1 MTKLAWFASLMLSV
15 AAVGC
20 GDDTTTLSPNDL
32 AVSGPFDMAHAA
44 GDLAAASDAAGS
56 ATVKLEETDLTADGT
71 NAANQDANL
80 VNAWGLAFNPMGFV
94 WISDNHSGKATVYDA
109 TGKPLALVVTVPVP
123 TGGTPPS
130 APTGQVFNGVTADFN
145 GDSFIFSTEDGTVS
159 GWSAGTNATLR
170 VDHSAAGTVYKG
182 LAILA
187 GNGVSR
193 IYATD
198 FHGGKVEV
206 FDNNYAAVTLAA
218 NAFSDP
224 GVPAGFAPF
233 GIQSVGAQIVV
244 TYAKQDAA
252 MHDDVAG
259 PGNGYVSLFDFDG
272 ALVKHLVSQGALN
285 SPWGLAMAP
294 ASFGAASGMLL
305 VGNFGDGKINA
316 FDATSG
322 QLAATIVDGTG
333 APLKIDGLWA
343 LEFGPGATGEATN
356 QLFFTAGPGGEA
368 HGLFG
373 RLDLIP

>member
-1 MTKLAWFASLMLSV
+1 MAKLAWFASLMLSV
-15 AAVGC
+15 TAIGC

-32 AVSGPFDMAHAA
+32 ATSGAFDMAH
-44 GDLAAASDAAGS
+44 GTEDLAAASDAAGG
-56 ATVKLEETDLTADGT
+56 ATVKLKETDLTADGT

-109 TGKPLALVVTVPVP
+109 TGKPLALVVTVPTP
-123 TGGTPPS
+123 AGGTPPS
-130 APTGQVFNGVTADFN
+130 APTGQVFNGVTTDFK
-145 GDSFIFSTEDGTVS
+145 GDLFIFSTEDGTVS
-159 GWSAGTNATLR
+159 GWSSGTTATLR

-187 GNGVSR
+187 NNGVSR

-206 FDNNYAAVTLAA
+206 FDSGYAPVTLAA

-233 GIQSVGAQIVV
+233 GIQAVGTQLVV

-252 MHDDVAG
+252 MHDDVAS
-259 PGNGYVSLFDFDG
+259 PGNGYVSLFDFGG

-285 SPWGLAMAP
+285 SPWGVAMAP

-316 FDATSG
+316 FDPTSG
-322 QLAATIVDGTG
+322 QLVAAVTDGNG
-333 APLKIDGLWA
+333 SPLKIDGLWA
-343 LEFGPGATGEATN
+343 IEFGPGAAAEATN